1 MEISPGQYLRRLRD
15 RPLDAVMRITG
26 EIGPRRATSL
36 AEAQAAAYLDGR
48 LRRAGLRVSVD
59 PFRAP
64 AGLSADGA
72 LLALMAS
79 LGAALYYWLPLPS
92 LFLSLW
98 SLTVAAVLL
107 RRPGSPLIVRR
118 RPSQNVI
125 ATRAT
130 AQIPRWRV
138 VLAAP
143 LDSPQVAS
151 RPARA
156 LAEGERALIGRVA
169 ACGLLTLFALIGL
182 LDVRRLWWYAQA
194 APAAYLWLLAL
205 LELWALRAPASPGA
219 TNHAGALA
227 VLMASAEELAGLQQ
241 TELWSVGLGATGS
254 GAGLDD
260 LLRRY
265 PFDSRGT
272 LFVGLGGLGAGGL
285 GYVTREGLRGLRADP
300 LLLELVGE
308 ADARDPLINAE
319 PRPAPRSPTPAGPL
333 LRAGRRAISIMS
345 LGPDGESPY
354 YGRADDTVDVI
365 DAQLLDRALRL
376 VVGLVR
382 LIDGVETPDAP
393 G

>member
-1 MEISPGQYLRRLRD
+1 MDISPGQYLRRLRE

-36 AEAQAAAYLDGR
+36 AEAQAAAYIDGR

-72 LLALMAS
+72 LLALMAT

-92 LFLSLW
+92 LFLALW
-98 SLTVAAVLL
+98 SLAVSIVML
-107 RRPGSPLIVRR
+107 RRPGSPLLARR

-138 VLAAP
+138 VLLAP
-143 LDSPQVAS
+143 LDSPQAAG
-151 RPARA
+151 RLARA
-156 LAEGERALIGRVA
+156 LSEGERALIGRVA
-169 ACGLLTLFALIGL
+169 ACGLLALFALIGL
-182 LDVRRLWWYAQA
+182 LDVRRMWWYAQA

-205 LELWALRAPASPGA
+205 LDLWALRAPTSPGA

-227 VLMASAEELAGLQQ
+227 VLLASAEELSGLQQ
-241 TELWSVGLGATGS
+241 TELWSVGLGATES
-254 GAGLDD
+254 GAGLVD

-265 PFDSRGT
+265 PFDSWGT

-285 GYVTREGLRGLRADP
+285 SYVTREGLRGRSADP
-300 LLLELVGE
+300 LLLQLVGE
-308 ADARDPLINAE
+308 ADAHDPLINAE
-319 PRPAPRSPTPAGPL
+319 PRPAPRTPTPAGPL
-333 LRAGRRAISIMS
+333 LRAGRRAISIMC
-345 LGPDGESPY
+345 LGPDGEAPY
-354 YGRADDTVDVI
+354 YGSQDDTVDVI

-376 VVGLVR
+376 AVGLVR
-382 LIDGVETPDAP
+382 LIDAVEAPDTP